1 MRNLRTLRGEFGH
14 QPVRLSEVLRHLEYQ
29 QTERFKVERYKRL
42 PDKTWAWVT
51 VGFFNAGTMA
61 EARAMARDA
70 IADKLCI
77 LRAKPVGSE
86 R

>member
-1 MRNLRTLRGEFGH
+1 MSLTSPWL
-14 QPVRLSEVLRHLEYQ
+14 
-29 QTERFKVERYKRL
+29 QTERYVVERYKRL
-42 PDKTWAWVT
+42 PDRTWAWVT
-51 VGFFNAGTMA
+51 VGYFTAGTLA

-77 LRAKPVGSE
+77 LRAKSVGSE

>member
-1 MRNLRTLRGEFGH
+1 MNF
-14 QPVRLSEVLRHLEYQ
+14 LSPFV
-29 QTERFKVERYKRL
+29 QTDRFKVERYKRL
-42 PDKTWAWVT
+42 PDKTWAWVV
-51 VGFFNAGTMA
+51 VGHFTAGTMA

-86 R
+86 ER